1 MFTWNSDCYSHF
13 LKERT
18 QPAIVLA
25 AKIPLEAPDS
35 ILDLGCGPGNS
46 TKVLADRFPHAAH
59 LLGVD
64 LSPDMLQHAKAKYPE
79 LSYQAF
85 DATCDFE
92 TLSTQ
97 FDVIFSNACIQWV
110 PDHPRLLRNMQQ
122 ALKPGGVLAVQIPMN
137 QNEPIHQIIQALVT
151 SATWRSKFPSPRIFY
166 TLTPEKYFDL
176 LSELFEDFSIWE
188 TTYCHRMPSHQSI
201 LEWYRGTGLRPY
213 LAALSPEDAA
223 ALEADVLRE
232 LQQAYPIQKN
242 GEILFRFPRFFLT
255 ATKAAAST
263 GKEDPA

>member
-18 QPAIVLA
+18 QPAIDLA

-79 LSYQAF
+79 LSFQAF

-122 ALKPGGVLAVQIPMN
+122 P
-137 QNEPIHQIIQALVT
+137 
-151 SATWRSKFPSPRIFY
+151 
-166 TLTPEKYFDL
+166 
-176 LSELFEDFSIWE
+176 
-188 TTYCHRMPSHQSI
+188 
-201 LEWYRGTGLRPY
+201 
-213 LAALSPEDAA
+213 
-223 ALEADVLRE
+223 
-232 LQQAYPIQKN
+232 YPIQKN
-242 GEILFRFPRFFLT
+242 GEILFRFQRFFLT